1 MTKKHMLSSRTF
13 STKLFLMLS
22 LLLSCACPASQA
34 DEVILAQS
42 QPLVAPNNQVQKL
55 TETINLQKGQE
66 KLQLTL
72 TYYNGTATAPGFKW
86 LRIASPTMHFVSE
99 REFVGTKSYSVD
111 VSGELT
117 WGGNQLLITAEGQ
130 KGSTFAWKLTTNQ
143 PSVTSLNPS
152 QVSPGHSVTIL
163 GNNFSSDPDA
173 NVVMFGSHRARCL
186 SASSDKLIV
195 QVPDYA
201 DSASSKVSVSVGGM
215 EAGTLAATVAAYPY
229 LSSLS
234 ANWVPPGSQFTIYG
248 QGFSANQSDISVY
261 VGPLECQIVSVSPTS
276 ITVIAPVGY
285 AGEPWG
291 FYQPVKVQVRGM
303 PARNQLTIS
312 ISQVG

>member
-1 MTKKHMLSSRTF
+1 MKQTISISALIPLAF
-13 STKLFLMLS
+13 LLF
-22 LLLSCACPASQA
+22 CACPAGYA
-34 DEVILAQS
+34 GEVVLAQS
-42 QPLVAPNNQVQKL
+42 QPLVAQNNQIQKL
-55 TETINLQKGQE
+55 SESINLEKGQE

-72 TYYNGTATAPGFKW
+72 TYYNGTDSAPGFKW

-99 REFVGTKSYSVD
+99 QEFAGRKVYSVD

-130 KGSTFAWKLTTNQ
+130 RGSTFSWKLTTNQ

-163 GNNFSSDPDA
+163 GSNFSSDPDA
-173 NVVMFGSHRARCL
+173 NVVMFGAHRARCL
-186 SASSDKLIV
+186 SASPDKLIV

-201 DSASSKVSVSVGGM
+201 DSASSKVSVTVAGM
-215 EAGTLAATVAAYPY
+215 EAGTLIAAVTAYPY
-229 LSSLS
+229 LSNLS
-234 ANWVPPGSQFTIYG
+234 ASWVPPGSTFTIYG
-248 QGFSANQSDISVY
+248 QGFSANQSDMSVF
-261 VGPLECQIVSVSPTS
+261 VGPLQCQIVSVSPTE
-276 ITVIAPVGY
+276 ITVVAPVGY
-285 AGEPWG
+285 AGQPWG
-291 FYQPVKVQVRGM
+291 FYQPVKVTVRGI

>member
-1 MTKKHMLSSRTF
+1 MISSRIFPSYF
-13 STKLFLMLS
+13 SAKLVLALVFIAAWTCS
-22 LLLSCACPASQA
+22 SASA
-34 DEVILAQS
+34 DEVVLSQS
-42 QPLVAPNNQVQKL
+42 QPLVARTNQIQKM
-55 TETINLQKGQE
+55 TETVNLQKGQE

-72 TYYNGTATAPGFKW
+72 TYYNGTQTAPGFTW

-99 REFVGTKSYSVD
+99 REFAGKRSLSVD

-117 WGGNQLLITAEGQ
+117 WGGNQMLITAEGRP
-130 KGSTFAWKLTTNQ
+130 GSTFSWKLTTNQ
-143 PSVTSLNPS
+143 PSVTSLSPA
-152 QVSPGHSVTIL
+152 QLSPGHSVTIL

-186 SASSDKLIV
+186 SASPDKLIV

-201 DSASSKVSVSVGGM
+201 DSSSSKVSVSVGGM

-234 ANWVPPGSQFTIYG
+234 ANWVPPGSQFTING
-248 QGFSANQSDISVY
+248 EGFSANQSDISVF
-261 VGPLECQIVSVSPTS
+261 VGPLECQVVSVSPTS
-276 ITVIAPVGY
+276 ITVIAPVGF

-291 FYQPVKVQVRGM
+291 VYQPVKVRVRGM

-312 ISQVG
+312 ITQVG

>member
-1 MTKKHMLSSRTF
+1 MKIKNLANICSAIAILTVTF
-13 STKLFLMLS
+13 F
-22 LLLSCACPASQA
+22 CPPGQA
-34 DEVILAQS
+34 EEVVIAQS
-42 QPLVAPNNQVQKL
+42 QPLVANSNQIQKL
-55 TETINLQKGQE
+55 NETINLQKGQE

-72 TYYNGTATAPGFKW
+72 TYYNGSETAPGFRW

-99 REFVGTKSYSVD
+99 REFGGKKTLSVD

-117 WGGNQLLITAEGQ
+117 WGGNQLLVTAEGER
-130 KGSTFAWKLTTNQ
+130 GSTFSWKLTTSQ
-143 PSVTSLNPS
+143 PSVTSMQPT

-163 GNNFSSDPDA
+163 GSNFSSDPDA

-201 DSASSKVSVSVGGM
+201 DSSSSKVTVNVGGM
-215 EAGTLAATVAAYPY
+215 AAGTLAATVASYPY
-229 LSSLS
+229 LSGLS

-248 QGFSANQSDISVY
+248 QGFAANQSNISVF
-261 VGPLECQIVSVSPTS
+261 VGPLQCEIVSVSPTS

-285 AGEPWG
+285 GGEPWG
-291 FYQPVKVQVRGM
+291 FYQPVKVKVNGM

>member
-1 MTKKHMLSSRTF
+1 MYRSLAIKALPVVALFAVSTF
-13 STKLFLMLS
+13 FPG
-22 LLLSCACPASQA
+22 AARA
-34 DEVILAQS
+34 DEVVLAQS
-42 QPLVAPNNQVQKL
+42 QPMVAPNNQIQRM

-72 TYYNGTATAPGFKW
+72 TYYNGSASAPGFKW

-99 REFVGTKSYSVD
+99 NEFGGKRSLSVD
-111 VSGELT
+111 VTGELT
-117 WGGNQLLITAEGQ
+117 WGGNQMLITAGGQ
-130 KGSTFAWKLTTNQ
+130 RGSTFSWKLTTNQ
-143 PSVTSLNPS
+143 PTVTSLNPS

-163 GNNFSSDPDA
+163 GSNFSSDPDA

-201 DSASSKVSVSVGGM
+201 DSSSSKVSVSVGGM
-215 EAGTLAATVAAYPY
+215 EAGTLAATVASYPY

-234 ANWVPPGSQFTIYG
+234 ASWVPPGSQFTIYG
-248 QGFSANQSDISVY
+248 EGFSPNQSDISVY
-261 VGPLECQIVSVSPTS
+261 VGPLQCQIVSVSPTE
-276 ITVIAPVGY
+276 ITVVAPVGY

-291 FYQPVKVQVRGM
+291 FYQPVKVQVRGV

>member
-1 MTKKHMLSSRTF
+1 MIF
-13 STKLFLMLS
+13 STNLSVLISFLGVLW
-22 LLLSCACPASQA
+22 ACPPCQA
-34 DEVILAQS
+34 DEVVLAQS
-42 QPLVAPNNQVQKL
+42 KPLVAPDNQVQKM
-55 TETINLQKGQE
+55 TETINLEKGQE

-72 TYYNGTATAPGFKW
+72 TYYNGTETAPGFTW

-99 REFVGTKSYSVD
+99 REFAGKKSYSVD
-111 VSGELT
+111 VTGELT
-117 WGGNQLLITAEGQ
+117 WGGNQMLVTAEGQ
-130 KGSTFAWKLTTNQ
+130 KGSTFNWKLTTSQ
-143 PSVTSLNPS
+143 PTITSLSPS
-152 QVSPGHSVTIL
+152 KVSPGHSVTIV
-163 GNNFSSDPDA
+163 GNNFSGDPDA

-195 QVPDYA
+195 QVPDYV
-201 DSASSKVSVSVGGM
+201 DSAESRVSVSVGGM
-215 EAGTLAATVAAYPY
+215 QAGTLALTVAAYPY

-248 QGFSANQSDISVY
+248 EGFSANQADISVN
-261 VGPLECQIVSVSPTS
+261 VGPLQCEIVSVSPTS

-285 AGEPWG
+285 GGEPWG

>member
-1 MTKKHMLSSRTF
+1 MKQLSMIIP
-13 STKLFLMLS
+13 TKLSVLIVLLAVFL
-22 LLLSCACPASQA
+22 ACPPGRA
-34 DEVILAQS
+34 DEVVLAQS
-42 QPLVAPNNQVQKL
+42 QPLTAPNNQIQKM

-72 TYYNGTATAPGFKW
+72 TYYNGTDTAPGFTW

-99 REFVGTKSYSVD
+99 REFAGKRSYSVD
-111 VSGELT
+111 VTGELT
-117 WGGNQLLITAEGQ
+117 WGGNQMLVTAEGR
-130 KGSTFAWKLTTNQ
+130 KGSTFNWKLTTGQ

-152 QVSPGHSVTIL
+152 QVSPGHSVTIV

-201 DSASSKVSVSVGGM
+201 DSASSKVSVSVCGM

-248 QGFSANQSDISVY
+248 EGFSANQADISVY
-261 VGPLECQIVSVSPTS
+261 VGPLQCEIVSVSPTS
-276 ITVIAPVGY
+276 ITVVAPVGY
-285 AGEPWG
+285 GGEPWG
-291 FYQPVKVQVRGM
+291 FYQPVRVRVRGV

>member
-1 MTKKHMLSSRTF
+1 MFF
-13 STKLFLMLS
+13 STKLFLVLAIMVLWT
-22 LLLSCACPASQA
+22 CPQCQA
-34 DEVILAQS
+34 DEVVLAQS
-42 QPLVAPNNQVQKL
+42 QPLVAQNNQIQKM

-72 TYYNGTATAPGFKW
+72 TYYNGTQTAPGFNW

-99 REFVGTKSYSVD
+99 REFAGQKSYSVD

-117 WGGNQLLITAEGQ
+117 WGGNQMLITAGGVR
-130 KGSTFAWKLTTNQ
+130 GSTFNWKLTTNQ
-143 PSVTSLNPS
+143 PSVTSLNPQ

-163 GNNFSSDPDA
+163 GSNFSSDPDA

-186 SASSDKLIV
+186 SAASDKLIV

-201 DSASSKVSVSVGGM
+201 DSSSSKVSVSVGGM
-215 EAGTLAATVAAYPY
+215 EAGTLAASVAAYPY

-234 ANWVPPGSQFTIYG
+234 ANWVPPGSQFTING
-248 QGFSANQSDISVY
+248 EGFSANQSDISVF
-261 VGPLECQIVSVSPTS
+261 VGPLQCQIVSVSATS

-291 FYQPVKVQVRGM
+291 FYQPVKVRVRGV